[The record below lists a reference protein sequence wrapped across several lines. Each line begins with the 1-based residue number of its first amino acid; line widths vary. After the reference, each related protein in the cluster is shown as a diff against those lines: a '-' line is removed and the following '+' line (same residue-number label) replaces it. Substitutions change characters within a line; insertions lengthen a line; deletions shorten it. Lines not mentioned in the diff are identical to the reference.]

1 MSLNPVD
8 DIMLDE
14 YGNPIGQLAVGLG
27 GPTSVQKV
35 DTALEVAREDALED
49 NASDLPGIEPHE
61 IAEYYPGYDDP
72 EKREK
77 AKRLMLIEGRS
88 VAEITKAV
96 SVPERT
102 VLMWVANFK
111 WAEARRRDLVA
122 RDEVSRME
130 LAEIRIKK
138 RNKVFQEQLD
148 EAAKLRREALD
159 AVKSGKASI
168 RSGAEA
174 WSSAAKTEQ
183 TILGLSDAG
192 KVASA
197 DGHEDNNKGDG
208 DRKDPLVVVIQGGGL
223 PPIRRID

>member
-1 MSLNPVD
+1 MNPVD

-14 YGNPIGQLAVGLG
+14 LGNPIGQLTVSMG
-27 GPTSVQKV
+27 GPNSVQKV

-88 VAEITKAV
+88 VAEITKTV
-96 SVPERT
+96 GIPERT

-122 RDEVSRME
+122 RDEISRME
-130 LAEIRIKK
+130 LAEIRINK
-138 RNKVFQEQLD
+138 RNKVFREQLD
-148 EAAKLRREALD
+148 EAAKLRRKALD
-159 AVKSGKASI
+159 AVETGEASI

-174 WSSAAKTEQ
+174 WSNAAKTEQ

-197 DGHEDNNKGDG
+197 DGHEDNKGAD